1 AQGQPDLSVESPRR
15 GPLPFGEPPRLPGP
29 MSAADV
35 APGREFWIVAAGCD
49 KEKMGQEAKAEKMS
63 VLADLKSSGPL
74 TQACR
79 LGGKQGPW
87 QFDVPDGDQSLR
99 HGTFDDLNMLADNL
113 PKYDSQVD
121 SILHRLERQI
131 IELNNA
137 HPEGKAPSHVQFKV
151 KSQRQEKGLLDYL
164 SDWKWDEAKYP
175 KTRLMAETCQS
186 LMHAVNR
193 LDDEARS
200 KTNQYNEYKTQKA
213 NIDRKDGALLTGAD
227 LIDVLT
233 PSVVKMGPGKS
244 ANDDFIYTEHLT
256 TVTVILTK
264 GAEVE
269 FLKTYEKMT
278 DSVVPKSA
286 KRFDHESV
294 KDKDGNTVWRVVM
307 FKDCAEPFK
316 KACRERRYITRDFE
330 YSEDAYNKREAA
342 RKDLEDKV
350 KREYTLVMSLYQAAW
365 SDVMVAWI
373 HIKAMRVFAESALW
387 SGLPPKF
394 AAFVVSPVPGKGDAV
409 RKVLADKL
417 GKLGGGTGPGS
428 KGDADDGEEDYP
440 YVSLS
445 FVPFTVPR

>member
-1 AQGQPDLSVESPRR
+1 
-15 GPLPFGEPPRLPGP
+15 
-29 MSAADV
+29 MSAVDV
-35 APGREFWIVAAGCD
+35 APGREFWIVAAGCN
-49 KEKMGQEAKAEKMS
+49 KESKGEEAANEKKS
-63 VLADLKSSGPL
+63 LLSDLKSSSAL
-74 TQACR
+74 TRACTV
-79 LGGKQGPW
+79 GNSQVPW
-87 QFDVPDGDQSLR
+87 LFDVPDGEASLR

-137 HPEGKAPSHVQFKV
+137 HPEGKPPSQLQFKV
-151 KSQRQEKGLLDYL
+151 KSQRQERGLLDYIK
-164 SDWKWDEAKYP
+164 DWKWDEAKYP
-175 KTRLMAETCQS
+175 KKRLMAETCQS

-213 NIDRKDGALLTGAD
+213 NIDKKEGALLTGAD

-233 PSVVKMGPGKS
+233 PSVVKMDGQGKS

-394 AAFVVSPVPGKGDAV
+394 AAFIVSPLPGKGDAV
-409 RKVLADKL
+409 RKVLANKL

-428 KGDADDGEEDYP
+428 KADLDEGEENYP

-445 FVPFTVPR
+445 FAPFTVPR

>member
-1 AQGQPDLSVESPRR
+1 VRIQ
-15 GPLPFGEPPRLPGP
+15 
-29 MSAADV
+29 MSGADV
-35 APGREFWIVAAGCD
+35 APGREFWIVAAGCSKESKGEEAK
-49 KEKMGQEAKAEKMS
+49 KEKES
-63 VLADLKSSGPL
+63 LLADLKSSRAL
-74 TQACR
+74 TDACR
-79 LGGKQGPW
+79 IGSRPAPW
-87 QFDVPDGDQSLR
+87 QFDVPDGDSSLK
-99 HGTFDDLNMLADNL
+99 HGSFDDLNMLADNL

-121 SILHRLERQI
+121 SIVHRLERQI
-131 IELNNA
+131 IELNSA
-137 HPEGKAPSHVQFKV
+137 HPEGKSPAQIQFKV
-151 KSQRQEKGLLDYL
+151 KSQRQEKGVLDYI
-164 SDWKWDEAKYP
+164 SNWKWDEAKYP
-175 KTRLMAETCQS
+175 TKRLMTDTCQS
-186 LMHAVNR
+186 LMTAVNR

-200 KTNQYNEYKTQKA
+200 MTNKYNELKTQKA
-213 NIDRKDGALLTGAD
+213 NIDRKEGALLTGAD

-233 PSVVKMGPGKS
+233 PKVVKMGAGTS
-244 ANDDFIYTEHLT
+244 ADNDFIYSEYLT